1 MAEEDSSSSLNES
14 LAGYSDFGGA
24 FSEGVASDAMAAES
38 ESDYGIDD
46 AYGGS
51 GYGYGGS
58 YDPYGPMDASPSF
71 NTDPFSSTD
80 IAFDTSDV
88 STTSLAE
95 ATSRVDAMTA
105 KSVWNTFKTAI
116 KTFTTVT
123 GLTSNPV
130 AGGLAAL
137 GYMGWKT
144 MGAPGARDM
153 LSSVA
158 SGKASEALSAGLS
171 GPSAPSTSSGSSS
184 GSSSPTEGNGS
195 ELSQT
200 YASILGFDNKS
211 FDSKIE
217 NPMEEYKDILNG
229 EGSFYERMQAY
240 FAKQKEEMA

>member
-1 MAEEDSSSSLNES
+1 MAEEDSSSSSSES

-46 AYGGS
+46 AGP

-58 YDPYGPMDASPSF
+58 YDPYGPMDASSSF

-88 STTSLAE
+88 STMSLAE
-95 ATSRVDAMTA
+95 ATSRVDVMTA

-171 GPSAPSTSSGSSS
+171 GPSTGSTSSSSSS
-184 GSSSPTEGNGS
+184 GSSSPTEGGGS
-195 ELSQT
+195 ELTQT

-217 NPMEEYKDILNG
+217 NPVEEYKDILNG

>member
-1 MAEEDSSSSLNES
+1 MAEEDSSSSES

-38 ESDYGIDD
+38 EADYSIDD
-46 AYGGS
+46 TYGGQ
-51 GYGYGGS
+51 GYGYGSS

-71 NTDPFSSTD
+71 NTDPFSSID

-116 KTFTTVT
+116 KTFTVVT
-123 GLTSNPV
+123 GFTSNPV
-130 AGGLAAL
+130 VGGLAAL
-137 GYMGWKT
+137 GYMGWKS
-144 MGAPGARDM
+144 MGAPSGRDM
-153 LSSVA
+153 LDSVA
-158 SGKASEALSAGLS
+158 TGKAGEALSAGLS
-171 GPSAPSTSSGSSS
+171 GPSAPSSSS
-184 GSSSPTEGNGS
+184 GSSNMASGPEGS
-195 ELSQT
+195 DSTLTQT
-200 YASILGFDNKS
+200 YASVLGFDSKS

-217 NPMEEYKDILNG
+217 NPVEEYKDILNG
-229 EGSFYERMQAY
+229 EGSFYARMQAY

>member
-1 MAEEDSSSSLNES
+1 MAEEDSNSSSSES

-46 AYGGS
+46 AGP
-51 GYGYGGS
+51 GYGYGSS

-88 STTSLAE
+88 STASLAE

-116 KTFTTVT
+116 KTFTVVT
-123 GLTSNPV
+123 GFTSNPV

-137 GYMGWKT
+137 GYMGWKS
-144 MGAPGARDM
+144 MGAPSGRDM
-153 LSSVA
+153 LDSVA
-158 SGKASEALSAGLS
+158 TGKAGEALSAGLS
-171 GPSAPSTSSGSSS
+171 GPSAPSSSS
-184 GSSSPTEGNGS
+184 GSSNVAGGPEGS
-195 ELSQT
+195 DSTLTQT
-200 YASILGFDNKS
+200 YASVLGFDDKS

-217 NPMEEYKDILNG
+217 NPVEEYKDILNG
-229 EGSFYERMQAY
+229 EGSFYARMQAY